1 MSSELIGE
9 FQRSLRSYPYH
20 PVTKRKDSTMARNDP
35 VTELDPRY
43 SDDGVAAPPWSE
55 ARKGLEDA
63 ELFWVTTV
71 RPDGRP
77 HITPLLALWLDDALY
92 FCTGPEEQKA
102 KNIAGNPH
110 CILMT
115 GCNALHQ
122 GTDLVVEG
130 DAVKVSDDADLQ
142 RIADA
147 YVSKYGS
154 EWRFEVRDAAFHH
167 GPGEAWVFQVVPVTG
182 YAFAKGE
189 YSHTRFRF

>member
-1 MSSELIGE
+1 
-9 FQRSLRSYPYH
+9 
-20 PVTKRKDSTMARNDP
+20 MARNDP

-43 SDDGVAAPPWSE
+43 GDKGGTATGWSE
-55 ARKGLEDA
+55 ARKQLEDA

-115 GCNALHQ
+115 GCNALHE
-122 GTDLVVEG
+122 GMDL
-130 DAVKVSDDADLQ
+130 
-142 RIADA
+142 R
-147 YVSKYGS
+147 
-154 EWRFEVRDAAFHH
+154 
-167 GPGEAWVFQVVPVTG
+167 
-182 YAFAKGE
+182 
-189 YSHTRFRF
+189 

>member
-1 MSSELIGE
+1 
-9 FQRSLRSYPYH
+9 
-20 PVTKRKDSTMARNDP
+20 MARNDP

-43 SDDGVAAPPWSE
+43 GDKGATATRWSE
-55 ARKGLEDA
+55 ARKQLEDA

-71 RPDGRP
+71 RPVGHP

-115 GCNALHQ
+115 GCNSLHE
-122 GTDLVVEG
+122 GKDLVVEG
-130 DAVKVSDDADLQ
+130 DAVKVSDDAELQ

-147 YVSKYGS
+147 YVSKYGN
-154 EWRFEVRDAAFHH
+154 EWRFEVRDGAFHH
-167 GPGEAWVFQVVPVTG
+167 GPGEAWVFEVSPVTA
-182 YAFAKGE
+182 YAFAKGG

>member
-1 MSSELIGE
+1 MPGS
-9 FQRSLRSYPYH
+9 
-20 PVTKRKDSTMARNDP
+20 DP
-35 VTELDPRY
+35 VTQLDPRY
-43 SDDGVAAPPWSE
+43 GDEGATATRWPE
-55 ARKGLEDA
+55 ARKRLEDA

-77 HITPLLALWLDDALY
+77 HVTPLLALWLDDALY

-115 GCNALHQ
+115 GRNALHE
-122 GTDLVVEG
+122 GMDLVVEG
-130 DAVKVSDDADLQ
+130 DAVNVHDDAELQ

-147 YVSKYGS
+147 YVSKYGT
-154 EWRFEVRDAAFHH
+154 EWRFEVRDGAFHH
-167 GPGEAWVFQVVPVTG
+167 GPGEAWVFEVAPAAA

-189 YSHTRFRF
+189 YSHTRYLF